1 MAYRVFLSHA
11 TADKASA
18 VQIARCALE
27 IGIEVYLFE
36 WDPKPGALVSD
47 KLKQAI
53 DNADAIVVLLTPTSQ
68 TSAYTHQEI
77 GYAERSKKLIVP
89 MVLPGF
95 DPKHLAMLVGREYV
109 NFDPIRPDEGLVLLR
124 AFLAN
129 KKNVKEEEQRRLAGL
144 GILVLLVCLGA
155 AASSD

>member
-11 TADKASA
+11 TADKQSA

-27 IGIEVYLFE
+27 IGVEVYLFE
-36 WDPKPGALVSD
+36 WNSRPGTVVSE

-53 DNADAIVVLLTPTSQ
+53 DNADAVVVLLTPASQ

-77 GYAERSKKLIVP
+77 GYAEKSKKLIVP
-89 MVLPGF
+89 IVLPEF

-109 NFDPIRPDEGLVLLR
+109 PFNPIRPDEGLVLLR
-124 AFLAN
+124 AFLRN
-129 KKNVKEEEQRRLAGL
+129 KKGVKEEEQRRLAGL

-155 AASSD
+155 AANND

>member
-18 VQIARCALE
+18 LQIARCALE

-36 WDPKPGALVSD
+36 WDPKPGAVVSD
-47 KLKQAI
+47 KLTQAI
-53 DNADAIVVLLTPTSQ
+53 DAADTVVVLLTPTSQ

-77 GYAERSKKLIVP
+77 GYAKKSKKLIVP
-89 MVLPGF
+89 IVLPGF
-95 DPKHLAMLVGREYV
+95 DPKHLAMLTGREWV
-109 NFDPIRPDEGLVLLR
+109 NFNPVRPDEGLVQLR
-124 AFLAN
+124 TFLAN

-144 GILVLLVCLGA
+144 GAVILLVILGA
-155 AASSD
+155 AVSND